1 MQYINADFASKHLKR
16 NVVVKL
22 QNCNGG
28 EQWDV
33 CCTRLGR
40 SGLRL
45 GKGFIKF
52 ATDNNLSNGDKCKVE
67 LIKKSSPVVLQLD
80 LV

>member
-1 MQYINADFASKHLKR
+1 VQYINAEFASKYLKV
-16 NVVVKL
+16 NVAVKL
-22 QNCNGG
+22 QNCNG

-40 SGLRL
+40 SGLRF
-45 GKGFIKF
+45 GKGFFKF

-67 LIKKSSPVVLQLD
+67 LIQKTPVVLQLRR
-80 LV
+80 V